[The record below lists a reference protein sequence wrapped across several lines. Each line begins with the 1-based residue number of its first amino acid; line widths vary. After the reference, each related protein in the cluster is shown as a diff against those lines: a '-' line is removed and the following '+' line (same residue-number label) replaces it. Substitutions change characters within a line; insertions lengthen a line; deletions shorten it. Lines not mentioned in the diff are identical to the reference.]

1 VYKRQSL
8 GRKVDFKNT
17 IIIMTSNLG
26 SRQLKD
32 FGTGVGFGTN
42 AREQNKGDIEKS
54 VIQSAL
60 KKAFAPEFLNRVDD
74 VVLFNSLTKE
84 DIHKIIDIELKGL
97 FHRIEDLGYAISM
110 SQEAK
115 DHIADEGFD
124 EAFGAR
130 PLARAL
136 QKLVE
141 DPLAEKIIG
150 KEISEGDSI
159 KIGLNKKELSFKVTK
174 PKKLKANKDT
184 PKLEEGAE
192 ETPAEEPT
200 ESKD

>member
-1 VYKRQSL
+1 
-8 GRKVDFKNT
+8 
-17 IIIMTSNLG
+17 
-26 SRQLKD
+26 LKD

-60 KKAFAPEFLNRVDD
+60 KKAFAPEFLNRIDD
-74 VVLFNSLTKE
+74 VVLFNSLTRE

-150 KEISEGDSI
+150 KEIAEGDAI
-159 KIGLNKKELSFKVTK
+159 EITLNEKELAFKVTK
-174 PKKLKANKDT
+174 PKMVKAPKET
-184 PKLEEGAE
+184 PKLEEGSE
-192 ETPAEEPT
+192 ETPAEEPSET
-200 ESKD
+200 KD

>member
-1 VYKRQSL
+1 
-8 GRKVDFKNT
+8 VDFKNT

-32 FGTGVGFGTN
+32 FGTGVGFGTG
-42 AREQNKGDIEKS
+42 ARAQGKGDIEKS

-60 KKAFAPEFLNRVDD
+60 KKAFAPEFLNRIDD
-74 VVLFNSLTKE
+74 VVLFNSLTRE

-150 KEISEGDSI
+150 KEIAEGDAI
-159 KIGLNKKELSFKVTK
+159 EITLNEKELAFKVTK
-174 PKKLKANKDT
+174 PKKVKAPKET
-184 PKLEEGAE
+184 PKLEEGSE
-192 ETPAEEPT
+192 ETPAEEPSET
-200 ESKD
+200 ND